1 MTWRPS
7 CAAVAAA
14 VALLSPLATRAEFD
28 AQRRASDTGT
38 AAQPRLAVLIVVDQL
53 RADYLDWYGE
63 QWSQGLRRLMS
74 GAIYPRAN
82 LPYAVSRTCAGHA
95 TIGTGT
101 FPSAH
106 GMIDN
111 EWYDRAARGY
121 VSCTFDPA
129 AEPIAFGGARA
140 SEHHSARSL
149 GAPTIG
155 DELLR
160 QAPASRVV
168 SIGLKA
174 RSAISL
180 GGHGGPN
187 ATIVWEEDSGTWT
200 TSSAFA
206 SAPWPEVEA
215 FVRSRPVSR
224 DRGTVWER
232 QLPLAAY
239 HYDDRGRGEPPG
251 AAMFP
256 HSIDAPFGASF
267 AAVWDA
273 SPLSDAYVGDM
284 AGALATSMKLGQRT
298 GSDLLTIGFAALDY
312 VGHAYGPR
320 SHEVQDTLA
329 RLDTTIGRLL
339 AALDQA
345 VGAGRYVVAL
355 TSDHGVALLPE
366 QAAAVTGNPGG
377 RVSLNSIGL
386 AVDIALAAEFGR
398 QRYVASV
405 SGTYVYFRPGVLAR
419 IQASPAAT
427 AAVEA
432 GVRGVAGVE
441 RVYWSKELAA
451 KTPTDDPVLTALRRS
466 YFEGRSGDLAF
477 LPRPNWVVATAGT
490 THGSAQ
496 PYDRQ
501 VPVIFSGAGIKAGRY
516 TTPASPADVAPTLA
530 SLMHIEMPRAEG
542 RVLGEV
548 LAR

>member
-1 MTWRPS
+1 
-7 CAAVAAA
+7 
-14 VALLSPLATRAEFD
+14 
-28 AQRRASDTGT
+28 
-38 AAQPRLAVLIVVDQL
+38 
-53 RADYLDWYGE
+53 
-63 QWSQGLRRLMS
+63 
-74 GAIYPRAN
+74 
-82 LPYAVSRTCAGHA
+82 
-95 TIGTGT
+95 
-101 FPSAH
+101 
-106 GMIDN
+106 
-111 EWYDRAARGY
+111 
-121 VSCTFDPA
+121 
-129 AEPIAFGGARA
+129 
-140 SEHHSARSL
+140 
-149 GAPTIG
+149 
-155 DELLR
+155 
-160 QAPASRVV
+160 
-168 SIGLKA
+168 
-174 RSAISL
+174 
-180 GGHGGPN
+180 
-187 ATIVWEEDSGTWT
+187 
-200 TSSAFA
+200 
-206 SAPWPEVEA
+206 
-215 FVRSRPVSR
+215 
-224 DRGTVWER
+224 
-232 QLPLAAY
+232 
-239 HYDDRGRGEPPG
+239 
-251 AAMFP
+251 MFP

-477 LPRPNWVVATAGT
+477 LPRPNWVVATAGSRVVRMSRERLSINPLVNAPAPVRAP
-490 THGSAQ
+490 GS
-496 PYDRQ
+496 Q
-501 VPVIFSGAGIKAGRY
+501 VTKPPVPRERAGPCKGAIAASSG
-516 TTPASPADVAPTLA
+516 P
-530 SLMHIEMPRAEG
+530 LMPPPCAAE
-542 RVLGEV
+542 
-548 LAR
+548 

>member
-7 CAAVAAA
+7 CAAVAVA
-14 VALLSPLATRAEFD
+14 VAVLLPLADAAELG
-28 AQRRASDTGT
+28 AQRNASAPAPAG
-38 AAQPRLAVLIVVDQL
+38 PPHLVVLIVVDQL

-74 GAIYPRAN
+74 GAVYPRAT

-111 EWYDRAARGY
+111 EWYDLAARAY
-121 VSCTFDPA
+121 VSCTLDA
-129 AEPIAFGGARA
+129 TAEPIAFGGGRA
-140 SEHHSARSL
+140 SEHHSARAL

-187 ATIVWEEDSGTWT
+187 ATIVWEEDSGTWA

-206 SAPWPEVEA
+206 SASWADVEA
-215 FVRSRPVSR
+215 FVRSRPASR

-239 HYDDRGRGEPPG
+239 HYDDRGLGEPAG
-251 AAMFP
+251 AAVFP
-256 HSIDAPFGASF
+256 HPIDAPSGAAF
-267 AAVWDA
+267 TGVWDA
-273 SPLSDAYVGDM
+273 SPLSDAYVGGM
-284 AGALATSMKLGQRT
+284 AGALAASMKLGQRT
-298 GSDLLTIGFAALDY
+298 GTDLLTIGFAALDY
-312 VGHAYGPR
+312 VGHVYGPR

-329 RLDTTIGRLL
+329 RLDRTIGGLL
-339 AALDQA
+339 AALDQS
-345 VGAGRYVVAL
+345 VGASRYVVAL

-366 QAAAVTGNPGG
+366 QAVSVTGNPGG
-377 RVSLNSIGL
+377 RVNLNTIGL
-386 AVDIALAAEFGR
+386 AANIALAAQFGR
-398 QRYVASV
+398 RPYVASV
-405 SGTYVYFRPGVLAR
+405 SGTYVYFLPGVLER
-419 IQASPAAT
+419 IQALPAAM
-427 AAVEA
+427 AAVQA

-441 RVYWSKELAA
+441 RVYWSQDLAA

-466 YFEGRSGDLAF
+466 YFAGRSGDLAF

-501 VPVIFSGAGIKAGRY
+501 VPVFFLGAGIKAGRY
-516 TTPASPADVAPTLA
+516 TAPVSPADVAPTLA

-542 RVLGEV
+542 RVLAEV